1 MTADLEKGREGISF
15 SLHDYG
21 DPVHAALAALEEAQ
35 VMRRIWDH
43 DHRVWKPGPAE
54 ITNRLGWLHIAGQ
67 MIDRVP
73 QIERFV
79 GEVTAAG
86 YTHALLLGMG
96 GSSLAPE
103 VFSRTFGT
111 ARGHLDLAI
120 LDSTDPAAVTAHA
133 HRLEPGQTLFI
144 VSTKSGTTPET
155 LSFFRYFYNW
165 IADALGRE
173 QAGDHFIA
181 ITDPGSHLTDVAK
194 EYGFRASFENDPTIG
209 GRYSA
214 LSYFGMV
221 PAALA
226 GIDVS
231 RLLNNALSMTD
242 ICSVE
247 HSPGSRLGIVLG
259 ELAQGGRNKVTFVVS
274 PQIESF
280 GDWVEQLLAESTGK
294 EGKGIVPVVGE
305 TIGTPDSYESDRLF
319 VHIALEADETH
330 REQVKLLDDAGHP
343 VVRIGLGDPYD
354 LGGQFF
360 LWEMATAVAGHV
372 LGINPFDQP
381 DVESTKILTG
391 RAVEQYRKEGSLPD
405 PVPAAWDASLA
416 VHGDHA
422 GKDVAESLRAF
433 LRNATEGSYA
443 AIQAYVPPSGA
454 VARALQALRMKI
466 RDTCR
471 IATTLGYGPRFLH
484 STGQLHKGDGGKG
497 LFMQIT
503 SDDTADVPIPD
514 RAGEPG
520 SALTFGILKSA
531 QVLGDW
537 QALRAGG
544 RRVIRF
550 HVKGDIVEGIN
561 RLQQMV

>member
-1 MTADLEKGREGISF
+1 MTEDRGKRREGISF
-15 SLHDYG
+15 SLHEYG
-21 DPVHAALAALEEAQ
+21 EGVQAALAAIEEAQ
-35 VMRRIWDH
+35 VMKRIWDH

-67 MIDRVP
+67 MIDSVP

-79 GEVTAAG
+79 GDVRAAG

-103 VFSRTFGT
+103 VFSRTFGR
-111 ARGHLDLAI
+111 ARGYLDLAI
-120 LDSTDPAAVTAHA
+120 LDSTDPAAVAAHA
-133 HRLEPGQTLFI
+133 KGLEPAQTLFI

-165 IADALGRE
+165 IADALGE
-173 QAGDHFIA
+173 ENAGDHFIA

-194 EYGFRASFENDPTIG
+194 GYRFRATFENDPTIG

-214 LSYFGMV
+214 LSYFGLV

-226 GIDVS
+226 GVDVTG
-231 RLLNNALSMTD
+231 LLDNASVMMD
-242 ICSVE
+242 NCSVE
-247 HSPGSRLGIVLG
+247 HDHGSPLGVVLG
-259 ELAQGGRNKVTFVVS
+259 ELAQAGRDKVTFVLS

-305 TIGTPDSYESDRLF
+305 ALGTADSYEYDRLF
-319 VHIALEADETH
+319 IHISLGEDETH

-343 VVRIGLGDPYD
+343 VVRIGLGDLSD

-360 LWEMATAVAGHV
+360 LWEMATAVAGHI

-391 RAVEQYRKEGSLPD
+391 RAVEQYREEGSLPH
-405 PVPAAWDASLA
+405 PVPAAWDAAMA
-416 VHGDHA
+416 VHGDRA
-422 GKDVAESLRAF
+422 GEDVAESLRAF
-433 LRNATEGSYA
+433 LKSAAEGSYA
-443 AIQAYVPPSGA
+443 AIQAYVPPTGEIG
-454 VARALQALRMKI
+454 RALQELRMKI

-497 LFMQIT
+497 LFIQIMA
-503 SDDTADVPIPD
+503 DDAADVPIPD
-514 RAGEPG
+514 GAGEQG
-520 SALTFGILKSA
+520 STLTFGILKSA

-537 QALRAGG
+537 QALREGG
-544 RRVIRF
+544 RSVVRF
-550 HVKGDIVEGIN
+550 HLKGDIIEGID
-561 RLQQMV
+561 RLNSMV